1 MKIKDVF
8 KKLTFSREKK
18 TFLTLGL
25 EYFIKILLGTIVS
38 VWVARFLGPEDY
50 GNFTYIISFVLIFS
64 PFYTMA
70 CEEVLIKY
78 LVEEEYSHD
87 LIMGSGF
94 LFKLLG
100 SLIGFILVNGF
111 AFYFAPDN
119 DLIKVGIFVYSI
131 FMMLKA
137 FQVIDN
143 YYLAIKNIKVVSF
156 FRNIIMVILSLCK
169 IAGILN
175 GKSWLWFVY
184 ISSFELFLYMLF
196 YSITYFKDGKY
207 LWSWK
212 PNNILISKLFK
223 ISFPLV
229 LISFCSLGVAKLD
242 QVMIMNIKGSVEL
255 GKYAVSVKLIELW
268 QFVPMALIS
277 SFFPK
282 IVSSFSNSKQEYRK
296 NVKELYFMIITFSL
310 LLATGTTIVSEP
322 LIKLLYGE
330 MYLGAGRILALY
342 SWTILFLYITLARNK
357 IFIIE
362 NLVLLE
368 VMVVALTL
376 VINFALNIV
385 MIPMYGAEGAILASV
400 GSYFLA
406 NVLASIVSKRMRMAN
421 RDILV
426 SLSQVKTFF
435 K

>member
-1 MKIKDVF
+1 
-8 KKLTFSREKK
+8 
-18 TFLTLGL
+18 
-25 EYFIKILLGTIVS
+25 
-38 VWVARFLGPEDY
+38 
-50 GNFTYIISFVLIFS
+50 
-64 PFYTMA
+64 MA

>member
-1 MKIKDVF
+1 LKIKDVF